1 MLDKTVKDLLDFVE
15 GRIVELT
22 ELRAQYELEGDFEMD
37 DYSAGAIDAYDIVR
51 MKLNG

>member
-1 MLDKTVKDLLDFVE
+1 MDSLLDFVK

-22 ELRAQYELEGDFEMD
+22 EARDKYQLDNDYSMD
-37 DYSAGAIDAYDIVR
+37 DYCAGAIDAYDIVR